1 MGTENEVNIA
11 PYHCALQLMSSVQNY
26 TGEASKILNCVLTN
40 FLAELD
46 NFMRFFLPF
55 FDNFLWDPLL
65 LVFGE
70 IHLNSVQILSHRKAT
85 KISHQPS

>member
-40 FLAELD
+40 FFAELD
-46 NFMRFFLPF
+46 NFFCLVWTIFFGILYYW
-55 FDNFLWDPLL
+55 FLA
-65 LVFGE
+65 
-70 IHLNSVQILSHRKAT
+70 RYT
-85 KISHQPS
+85 

>member
-46 NFMRFFLPF
+46 NFMRFFCRFLTIF
-55 FDNFLWDPLL
+55 FGILYYWFLA
-65 LVFGE
+65 
-70 IHLNSVQILSHRKAT
+70 RYT
-85 KISHQPS
+85 